1 MKILI
6 AGLKAW
12 PLHHEMEH
20 VIGEALIAAGH
31 TVHFLGCAHG
41 AMKGCECFDLAASRA
56 GRSHQEACAQCS
68 RTQVGVHARAGF
80 SEIPM
85 PWDEDLAQKIKLR
98 LAGLDA
104 KSLLDLPCVGLSLRE
119 VLAPSLMRYAR
130 SGRSPEEA
138 LDRAVIHD
146 YALQACMME
155 SLLPGLF
162 ASHQVDAVFLLN
174 GLFFAERVIT
184 DIARR
189 MGLRV
194 VNYERSH
201 VRNAIV
207 LDDAEPACFLNLHD
221 EPDWRQN
228 TDPLLDVYLQG
239 RRVNRDASTRFGT
252 GPSTAQLQTDNNSR
266 PLVAIFTNVCWDSSV
281 STRPSAFGGYLP
293 WLEEVIALCG
303 RTPECDFVL
312 RVHPGE
318 ARLAY
323 DPTLERT
330 EAWLEER
337 SLPENLRVIPAD
349 SDESSYSLID
359 QAACGLVFVSSI
371 GLEMACQGKAVI
383 VCAGAHYAAQGFT
396 LDATPGTLDD
406 CLRKALDAGLNTD
419 TAQQA
424 RAYAGRLFL
433 DEPMPFP
440 WVDEVE
446 YGRPQ
451 RVCPPVDA
459 AWLERDQLLTGLVSY
474 IVGKVRR
481 PPSLRMLLEDSSLC
495 PLPFHYMSRL
505 SGNAKR
511 ITVLIPAW
519 NRASTLLRSLQA
531 WREQSLDGSQFDV
544 LVVDDGSPVP
554 LEELLSPVF
563 KHGGRLRLKVLR
575 HKENRGPA
583 AARNTGLD
591 WIMQQPEPADLVFIT
606 GDDMIPAPDLLENL
620 LAESQAWQDPR
631 LAILARVDWDPRAGS
646 NRVMRLVE
654 RNGMQFG
661 FHSLPARARLP
672 ENYFYTSGVA
682 LSTAWLNDHKLRFS
696 ESFPYAA
703 WEDIEFA
710 VRAFRHG
717 LQLAYSNRVQLFH
730 HHPVTYDEFASRQ
743 FKAGVCARIFYQQQP
758 NDYVRLV
765 GPPPAAPPDR
775 QLLKHLEEAVAE
787 LSKLDLDRLKQ
798 LPGSNGDLATQ
809 LDREQDNLLTNL
821 LNAHSMLGWFSGFP
835 FTGETVAVDLLS
847 IVVPVFNK
855 WELTAACIEAVRKHT
870 SGKWELILVDNGSTD
885 ETASMASCITDIRYI
900 RIEENLGYARANNL
914 GAQAARGHVLVL
926 LNNDTEVQE
935 GWDKPLREALADESV
950 GAAGS
955 RLVYANGTIQH
966 AGLAFG
972 PDHLPWHIYRGFP
985 ADSPEVMH
993 ARDFNALTGACL
1005 ALRMQDYRRLGGLD
1019 ENFINCYEDIDL
1031 CLRLRQEGK
1040 RIVYRPDSLVVHH
1053 EGQSEGRNNRV
1064 NHSWFVLKDRWQD
1077 RFPCDEDSLLAEDG
1091 WELLRS
1097 DDGAQ
1102 LRRLARSEKVSSR
1115 ELVSQAGRL
1124 VSSGFFAEARKMLQD
1139 GMRHADNKAM
1149 IVDELA
1155 ALELRAGNLLA
1166 LDELHRTHGL
1176 SDAHRL
1182 LTDKLRQ
1189 RFKDQMSER
1198 GISMHDTGEQIT

>member
-41 AMKGCECFDLAASRA
+41 AMKGCECFDLAAQRS

-68 RTQVGVHARAGF
+68 RSQVGVHARAGF
-80 SEIPM
+80 AEIPM
-85 PWDEDLAQKIKLR
+85 PWDEDLAQKIRLR
-98 LAGLDA
+98 LAGLDSA
-104 KSLLDLPCVGLSLRE
+104 NLLDLPCVGLRLRD

-130 SGRSPEEA
+130 SGRSPEDA
-138 LDRAVIHD
+138 LDRSVIHD

-162 ASHQVDAVFLLN
+162 ALQELDAVLLLN

-184 DIARR
+184 EIARR

-207 LDDAEPACFLNLHD
+207 MDEAEPACFLNLHD
-221 EPDWRQN
+221 EPDWQQGD
-228 TDPLLDVYLQG
+228 DPLLDVYLQG

-252 GPSTAQLQTDNNSR
+252 GHGSVESTTDSAAR
-266 PLVAIFTNVCWDSSV
+266 PLVAVFTNVCWDSSV
-281 STRPSAFGGYLP
+281 STRPSSFGGYLP
-293 WLEEVIALCG
+293 WLEAVIALCN

-318 ARLAY
+318 AKLAY

-330 EAWLEER
+330 EAWLAER
-337 SLPENLRVIPAD
+337 SLPGNVRVIPAD
-349 SDESSYSLID
+349 SDESSYALID

-383 VCAGAHYAAQGFT
+383 ACAEAHYAGKGFT
-396 LDATPGTLDD
+396 HDASPESLDE
-406 CLRKALDAGLNTD
+406 CLRQALHAEQNAET
-419 TAQQA
+419 QRRA
-424 RAYAGRLFL
+424 RAYASRLFL
-433 DEPMPFP
+433 DEPIPFP

-459 AWLERDQLLTGLVSY
+459 AWLDRDQLLKGLVDY
-474 IVGKVRR
+474 IAGNVQR
-481 PPSLRMLLEDSSLC
+481 PPSLRMLLENQALC

-505 SGNAKR
+505 SGYAKR

-519 NRASTLLRSLQA
+519 NRASTLLRTLQA
-531 WREQSLDGSQFDV
+531 WREQSLNASQFDV

-575 HKENRGPA
+575 HEENRGPA

-591 WIMQQPEPADLVFIT
+591 WIMQQPEPADLVFIS
-606 GDDMIPAPDLLENL
+606 GDDMIPAQDLLENL

-631 LAILARVDWDPRAGS
+631 MAILARVDWDPRAGS

-661 FHSLPARARLP
+661 FHGLPARARLP

-682 LSTAWLNDHKLRFS
+682 LSTAWLRTHSLRFS

-717 LQLAYSNRVQLFH
+717 LQLAYSNRLQLFH

-743 FKAGVCARIFYQQQP
+743 FKAGVCARLFYQQQP
-758 NDYVRLV
+758 DDYVRLV
-765 GPPPAAPPDR
+765 GSPPASPPDR
-775 QLLKHLEEAVAE
+775 QLLKHLERAVAE

-798 LPGSNGDLATQ
+798 LPGRDGDLATQ
-809 LDREQDNLLTNL
+809 LDREQNNLLTNL
-821 LNAHSMLGWFSGFP
+821 LNAHSMQGWFSRFP
-835 FTGETVAVDLLS
+835 FEGEDVDDTLLS

-870 SGKWELILVDNGSTD
+870 SGKWELILVDNGSSD
-885 ETASMASCITDIRYI
+885 ETSSRASCITDIRYI
-900 RIEENLGYARANNL
+900 RLEENLGYARANNL
-914 GAQAARGHVLVL
+914 GAQVARGRLLVL
-926 LNNDTEVQE
+926 LNNDTEVQD
-935 GWDKPLREALADESV
+935 GWDQPLRHALDDESI
-950 GAAGS
+950 GAVGS
-955 RLVYANGTIQH
+955 RMIYADGTIQH

-972 PDHLPWHIYRGFP
+972 PDHLPWHIYRGF
-985 ADSPEVMH
+985 AQDSPEVMH

-1031 CLRLRQEGK
+1031 CLRLRREGR

-1064 NHSWFVLKDRWQD
+1064 NHSWYVLKDRWQD

-1091 WELLRS
+1091 WELLRGE
-1097 DDGAQ
+1097 DGPQ
-1102 LRRLARSEKVSSR
+1102 LRRLSRTEKLSSR

-1124 VSSGFFAEARKMLQD
+1124 VSSGFLTEARRMLQE
-1139 GMRHADNKAM
+1139 GLTHADDKAM

-1155 ALELRAGNLLA
+1155 ALEIRAGNLLA
-1166 LDELHRTHGL
+1166 LEELHRTHGL

-1189 RFKDQMSER
+1189 RFRDQMSER
-1198 GISMHDTGEQIT
+1198 GIALDDSSEQTT